1 VTRSSLT
8 RPLAAGLLIIG
19 ALGAVLLQAA
29 PATAHSELLE
39 TSPASGAVL
48 DAVPRDIQLTFGE
61 EVQSQGSGIVVK
73 GPSGQRYDDATT
85 FTVDRNVASV
95 ELQPDDASYVD
106 GQYTVSYRVVSAD
119 GHIVSG
125 SYGFRLK
132 GLKGVASSAA
142 PSDTPTPA
150 LTLDASPAAGTS
162 ESEDSGSGVVWVL
175 GLGAIGIVLVA
186 AVISVAVRG
195 RRGR

>member
-1 VTRSSLT
+1 VTRSSFS
-8 RPLAAGLLIIG
+8 RPLAAGLLS
-19 ALGAVLLQAA
+19 LGVLSAVLLQAT

-48 DAVPRDIQLTFGE
+48 DAVPREVQLTFGE
-61 EVQSQGSGIVVK
+61 DVQSQGSGIVVK

-95 ELQPDDASYVD
+95 ELRTDDGSYGD

-132 GLKGVASSAA
+132 SVAA
-142 PSDTPTPA
+142 SDQSTPA
-150 LTLDASPAAGTS
+150 RTPTLDASPAAGTS

>member
-19 ALGAVLLQAA
+19 ALGAVLFQAA

-132 GLKGVASSAA
+132 GVG
-142 PSDTPTPA
+142 PSGQPTPA
-150 LTLDASPAAGTS
+150 LTSTLDASPAAGTS